1 MATNTKTEK
10 QTASPGE
17 DMVPIM
23 LFRDNGKYK
32 DDQFVAVN
40 GKTCQIRRGE
50 RVEITAMFAEVLENS
65 MKQDNATADLIARQT
80 QEFAFETKARG
91 F

>member
-1 MATNTKTEK
+1 MATKTKAEEQVVTPDE
-10 QTASPGE
+10 E
-17 DMVPIM
+17 MVPIM

-50 RVEITAMFAEVLENS
+50 RVEIKKMFAEALEHS
-65 MKQDNATADLIARQT
+65 MRQDNATADLIARQT
-80 QEFAFETKARG
+80 EQFAFETKARG

>member
-10 QTASPGE
+10 QTANPGE

-32 DDQFVAVN
+32 DDQIVAVN

-50 RVEITAMFAEVLENS
+50 RVEIKAMFAEVLENS

>member
-10 QTASPGE
+10 QTANPGE
-17 DMVPIM
+17 EMVPIM

-50 RVEITAMFAEVLENS
+50 RVEIKAMFAEVLENS